1 MREMRPLLLAVLL
14 PLVLWPQE
22 ADASGLFELRLST
35 FENPTGQDIK
45 GQCCDGQN
53 IADSRCE
60 SRCLTSISVCLK
72 HYQAQVD
79 PNSACTFGSVRSP
92 VLGDRLINDSYYF
105 YVPFNFTWP
114 RTFSLIVE
122 AWHDA
127 NETQGKRRLLVRH
140 TLQQNVDVGTE
151 FKPARLFKD
160 HMSLQYDYRVTCDS
174 SYYGDGC
181 EVLCKSRDDTFG
193 HYTCNRQGKRECH
206 PGYTGDYCDKSLCVK
221 GCVNGF
227 CTRPGVCEC
236 KPGWI
241 GERCDQCQIY
251 PSCRHGSCNQPWEC
265 ICDQGWG
272 GLMCDEDLN
281 YCTHHRPCKNNGT
294 CFNTGSGLYTCNCT
308 EGFTGVDCGK
318 PVGTT
323 CDASSCKNGGHC
335 HELGHCV
342 CPQGF
347 IGAHCEMESGCSK
360 NPCKN
365 GATCESRLPP
375 PGAQDFVC
383 KCAVG
388 YYGQLCENRAKD
400 CDTRPC
406 ENGGQCVNKN
416 GYRMCQCN
424 LPYYGQFCER
434 LMQPC
439 ISNPCHEG
447 ATCKNQIDG
456 KFICMC
462 PPVRFGPTCEHV
474 RDVGK
479 DVNKGYLVV
488 GDEDLENLDRQK
500 LMVVLVLSIAF
511 VLLILSGT
519 AIIICLKKRRDMEQK
534 KADTMARMQNEAN
547 LRASGQR
554 PEMIHNRLRGEN
566 DYATVSYDYAKLNTN
581 RTFRDADNRLSKA
594 SLESQ
599 QCCQPSMCD
608 PGGFKKSECT
618 PGPSSA
624 CCKDTSCIYGK
635 CATIYSIPDSSCGD
649 AVLSAPLDFVATE
662 V

>member
-488 GDEDLENLDRQK
+488 G
-500 LMVVLVLSIAF
+500 VSIDVAVEF
-511 VLLILSGT
+511 RLI
-519 AIIICLKKRRDMEQK
+519 
-534 KADTMARMQNEAN
+534 AN
-547 LRASGQR
+547 LLHHAGRGSRELGQAEIDGGSGAVDRLCFAHPERHRDHHMFKEEERYGAEESGHHGPHAERSQPSSQR
-554 PEMIHNRLRGEN
+554 STARNDSQQATRRERLR
-566 DYATVSYDYAKLNTN
+566 DSQLRLRQAQHQPHFQRRRQQTVQ
-581 RTFRDADNRLSKA
+581 
-594 SLESQ
+594 SQ
-599 QCCQPSMCD
+599 S
-608 PGGFKKSECT
+608 GI
-618 PGPSSA
+618 A
-624 CCKDTSCIYGK
+624 
-635 CATIYSIPDSSCGD
+635 
-649 AVLSAPLDFVATE
+649 AVLPTFNV
-662 V
+662 